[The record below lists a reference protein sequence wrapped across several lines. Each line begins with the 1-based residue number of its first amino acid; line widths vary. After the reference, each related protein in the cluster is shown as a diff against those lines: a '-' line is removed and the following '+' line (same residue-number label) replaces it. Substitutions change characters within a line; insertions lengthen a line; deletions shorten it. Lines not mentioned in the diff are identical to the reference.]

1 MINKVLI
8 ANRGEIALRILRAC
22 KKLNIKTVAIHS
34 TADRQLKHVKLAD
47 ESVCIGPADPRKSY
61 LNIPSIISAAELTEA
76 DAIHPG
82 YGFLSESPTFAEIV
96 ETNKFI
102 FIGPSS
108 NVIKTMGDK
117 IKAKQAMKELGVPCI
132 PGYDEVLPEK
142 ISSSILKKI
151 KEIGYPIMLKAIYGG
166 GGRGMKIVHS
176 EKDLQKSMDLT
187 RTEAENT
194 FGNGDLYFEKY
205 FEKPRHIEIQVLCDN
220 FGNAIHLS
228 ERDCSIQRRNQ
239 KIIEESRA
247 VNIDPKLIDK
257 IGMICVNACKKLGY
271 TGVGTF
277 EFLYQDNQFNF
288 IEMNTR
294 IQVEHPVTE
303 LLTGIDLIA
312 QQMLVS
318 SNQKLEIKQEDIN
331 CKGHVIE
338 CRINAEDP
346 KTFIPSPGKIN
357 LFHAPGGPGI
367 RTDAHIYS
375 GYEVPSNYDS
385 LLAKIIAHAENR
397 ETAIKNMLQALNET
411 VIDGIKTNISLHK
424 KLLTSDFFVNG
435 KFTINSL
442 TEYLNTN

>member
-34 TADRQLKHVKLAD
+34 TADRQLAHVRLAD
-47 ESVCIGPADPRKSY
+47 ESVCIGPADPKKSY
-61 LNIPSIISAAELTEA
+61 LNIPSIISAAELTDA

-82 YGFLSESPTFAEIV
+82 YGFLSESSTFAEIV

-108 NVIKTMGDK
+108 NVIRTMGDK
-117 IKAKQAMKELGVPCI
+117 IKAKQAMKDLGVPCI
-132 PGYDEVLPEK
+132 PGYDEILPEK
-142 ISSSILKKI
+142 ISSPVLKKI
-151 KEIGYPIMLKAIYGG
+151 QEVGYPIMLKAIYGG
-166 GGRGMKIVHS
+166 GGRGMKIVHN
-176 EKDLQKSMDLT
+176 EKELQKSMDLT

-205 FEKPRHIEIQVLCDN
+205 FDKPRHIEIQVLCDN
-220 FGNAIHLS
+220 FGNAIHLA

-247 VNIDPKLIDK
+247 VNIHPQLIDK
-257 IGMICVNACKKLGY
+257 IGEVCVNACKKLGY

-318 SNQKLEIKQEDIN
+318 SNKKLDIEQKDIKCN
-331 CKGHVIE
+331 GHVIE

-367 RTDAHIYS
+367 RTDTHIYS
-375 GYEVPSNYDS
+375 GYEVPPNYDS
-385 LLAKIIAHAENR
+385 LLAKIIAHAEDR

-411 VIDGIKTNISLHK
+411 VIDGINTNIRLHK
-424 KLLTSDFFVNG
+424 KLLISDFFVNG

-442 TEYLNTN
+442 TEYLNNN